1 MKSSSSIGIVVFVTL
16 LLALVPFVSDSE
28 KSYLVYF
35 LFLTFCHIVL
45 TQGWNLVAGYTG
57 QISLGT
63 HAFFALGAYTTAMI
77 WRSDLFHGAN
87 YYFDPATMI
96 LSGLVPVIF
105 ALAIGVPLLGK
116 LRGDYFA
123 LGTLGF
129 GEILKVACIKGGQF
143 TGGPIGIMLP
153 SSVYTSSRPH
163 YWTALFLAL
172 LATAVVYFLSKSRV
186 GIALVAIREDET
198 AASSSGIHVL
208 KYKLLAFAVSAF
220 LVGLCGSLYAYY
232 LFQVSPEGF
241 LILRWTL
248 YPVLMCVIGGSG
260 TVIGP
265 VVGSLLMTAIF
276 TAANIYLPSIHP
288 IFSGIIIILVMLF
301 MPNGIMRFR
310 GERTAALAGRSML
323 QNSKGEVP
331 K

>member
-1 MKSSSSIGIVVFVTL
+1 MRDLRSIGIALVVTL
-16 LLALVPFVSDSE
+16 LLVLVPFVSDSE
-28 KSYLVYF
+28 KSYLIYF

-45 TQGWNLVAGYTG
+45 AQGWNLVAGYTG

-77 WRSDLFHGAN
+77 WRADLFRGAN
-87 YYFDPATMI
+87 YYFDPFTMI

-105 ALAIGVPLLGK
+105 ALAIGIPLLGK
-116 LRGDYFA
+116 LRGDYLA

-129 GEILKVACIKGGQF
+129 GEILKVAFIKGGHF

-153 SSVYTSSRPH
+153 SSVYTTMKPH
-163 YWTALFLAL
+163 YWTALFLAC
-172 LATAVVYFLSKSRV
+172 LATGVVYYMSRSRI
-186 GIALVAIREDET
+186 GLALVAVREDET
-198 AASSSGIHVL
+198 AASSSGINVL
-208 KYKLLAFAVSAF
+208 KFKVLAFAIAAF
-220 LVGLCGSLYAYY
+220 LSGICGSVYAYY

-265 VVGSLLMTAIF
+265 IVGSLLMTAVF
-276 TAANIYLPSIHP
+276 SAANIYFPTIHP
-288 IFSGIIIILVMLF
+288 IFSGIIIIVVMLF
-301 MPNGIMRFR
+301 MPNGLVRLRQR
-310 GERTAALAGRSML
+310 GV
-323 QNSKGEVP
+323 QGE
-331 K
+331 

>member
-1 MKSSSSIGIVVFVTL
+1 MNKITPILTTLVIVL
-16 LLALVPFVSDSE
+16 LLALVPLVSDSE

-77 WRSDLFHGAN
+77 WRGQAFGSAAN
-87 YYFDPATMI
+87 YYFDPFTMI
-96 LSGLVPVIF
+96 ASGIVPMVF
-105 ALAIGVPLLGK
+105 ALAIGIPLLSK
-116 LRGDYFA
+116 LHGDYFA

-129 GEILKVACIKGGQF
+129 GEIVKVAFVKGGQF

-153 SSVYTSSRPH
+153 SSVYTTLKPH
-163 YWTALFLAL
+163 YWMALFLAL
-172 LATAVVYFLSKSRV
+172 LATAVVYFMTRSRI
-186 GIALVAIREDET
+186 GLALVAIREDET

-208 KYKLLAFAVSAF
+208 KFKAFAFAISAF
-220 LVGLCGSLYAYY
+220 LFGVCGSIYAYY
-232 LFQVSPEGF
+232 LFQVSPDGF

-248 YPVLMCVIGGSG
+248 YPLLMCVIGGSG
-260 TVIGP
+260 TVVGP
-265 VVGSLLMTAIF
+265 VVGSLLMTAVF
-276 TAANIYLPSIHP
+276 TATNIYLPAIHP

-301 MPNGIMRFR
+301 MPNGIVRLWGKEAQR
-310 GERTAALAGRSML
+310 G
-323 QNSKGEVP
+323 
-331 K
+331 

>member
-1 MKSSSSIGIVVFVTL
+1 MKNIKPIGGVVLGAL
-16 LLALVPFVSDSE
+16 LLGLIPFVSDSE

-77 WRSDLFHGAN
+77 WRADLFKWGN
-87 YYFDPATMI
+87 YYFDPVTMI
-96 LSGLVPVIF
+96 LSGLVPVAF
-105 ALAIGVPLLGK
+105 ALAIGIPLLSK
-116 LRGDYFA
+116 LHGDYFA

-129 GEILKVACIKGGQF
+129 GEILKVVCIKGGQF

-153 SSVYTSSRPH
+153 SSVYTTMKPH

-172 LATAVVYFLSKSRV
+172 LATGVVYFMTKSRV
-186 GIALVAIREDET
+186 GLALVAISEDET
-198 AASSSGIHVL
+198 AASSSGIHIL
-208 KYKLLAFAVSAF
+208 KYKVLAFAISAF
-220 LVGLCGSLYAYY
+220 LSGMCGSLYAYY

-265 VVGSLLMTAIF
+265 IVGSLLMTAVF
-276 TAANIYLPSIHP
+276 TVASIYLPGIHP

-301 MPNGIMRFR
+301 MPNGITR
-310 GERTAALAGRSML
+310 LWK
-323 QNSKGEVP
+323 KGVQGG
-331 K
+331 

>member
-1 MKSSSSIGIVVFVTL
+1 MRDARSIGITILVAL
-16 LLALVPFVSDSE
+16 LLALVPFVFDTE

-35 LFLTFCHIVL
+35 LFLTFCHVVL

-77 WRSDLFHGAN
+77 WRSDLFEGAN

-96 LSGLVPVIF
+96 LSGLVPVVF
-105 ALAIGVPLLGK
+105 ALAIGIPLLGK

-129 GEILKVACIKGGQF
+129 GEILKVACIKGGHF

-153 SSVYTSSRPH
+153 STVYASLRPH
-163 YWTALFLAL
+163 YWMALFLAL
-172 LATAVVYFLSKSRV
+172 LATAVVYFLSRSRV
-186 GIALVAIREDET
+186 GLALVAIREDET

-208 KYKLLAFAVSAF
+208 KYKVLAFAISAF

-248 YPVLMCVIGGSG
+248 YPILMCVIGGSG

-265 VVGSLLMTAIF
+265 IVGSLLMTGIF

-301 MPNGIMRFR
+301 MPNGIVRFR
-310 GERTAALAGRSML
+310 GERATRLLSRPTF
-323 QNSKGEVP
+323 QKNEGEVP

>member
-1 MKSSSSIGIVVFVTL
+1 MRNIKSIGIVLLVAL
-16 LLALVPFVSDSE
+16 LLALVPLVTDTE
-28 KSYLVYF
+28 KSYIVYF

-77 WRSDLFHGAN
+77 WRADLFKWGS
-87 YYFDPATMI
+87 YYFDPFTMI
-96 LSGLVPVIF
+96 LSGLVPVVF
-105 ALAIGVPLLGK
+105 ALAIGIPLLSK
-116 LRGDYFA
+116 LHGDYFA

-129 GEILKVACIKGGQF
+129 GEILKVVCIKGGHF

-153 SSVYTSSRPH
+153 SSVYATMRPH

-172 LATAVVYFLSKSRV
+172 LATGVVYFMTRSRI
-186 GIALVAIREDET
+186 GLALVAISEDET
-198 AASSSGIHVL
+198 AASSNGIYVL
-208 KYKLLAFAVSAF
+208 KYKVLAFAISAF
-220 LVGLCGSLYAYY
+220 LFGVCGSLYAYY

-265 VVGSLLMTAIF
+265 IVGSLVMTGVF
-276 TAANIYLPSIHP
+276 TVASIYFPAVHP
-288 IFSGIIIILVMLF
+288 VFSGIIIILVMLF
-301 MPNGIMRFR
+301 MPNGIMRLWKK
-310 GERTAALAGRSML
+310 GA
-323 QNSKGEVP
+323 QNG
-331 K
+331 